1 MSSSQSRIDSQ
12 LAARLTGVLERLLD
26 TGRFRA
32 ALVLD
37 KGGECLVSRG
47 EADAMESAAV
57 NNFGAG
63 LSLGHLCRDAD
74 GSTVLAGDS
83 GDAVRLEAVGG
94 RYILT
99 LVCADPLVPQM
110 MREPIDDAKR
120 QLEEAL
126 GEKHRED

>member
-1 MSSSQSRIDSQ
+1 MSTSATRLDSQ
-12 LAARLTGVLERLLD
+12 LAARLNAVLERLLD

-47 EADAMESAAV
+47 DADAMEAAAID
-57 NNFGAG
+57 NFGAN

-74 GSTVLAGDS
+74 GSTFLAGGS

-99 LVCADPLVPQM
+99 MVCADPLVPQM
-110 MREPIDDAKR
+110 LRDPIDDAKR

>member
-1 MSSSQSRIDSQ
+1 MSSSQSRIDAQ
-12 LAARLTGVLERLLD
+12 LAARLTAVLERLLD
-26 TGRFRA
+26 SGRFRA
-32 ALVLD
+32 ALVLE

-47 EADAMESAAV
+47 ETDAMESAAV

-74 GSTVLAGDS
+74 GSTFLAGDS
-83 GDAVRLEAVGG
+83 GDAVRLEAVGA

-99 LVCADPLVPQM
+99 MVCADPLVPQV
-110 MREPIDDAKR
+110 MREAIDDAKR

-126 GEKHRED
+126 GEKRRED